1 VKKIRIG
8 NIEVGD
14 FEETFIIAEAG
25 INHDGKFIQAKKLV
39 EEAAKIGAGAVKF
52 QIFKA
57 EEFCSE
63 ETEYFDLFKSLELK
77 TDEWIE
83 LANLANDIGII
94 FTASVFGEESTD
106 FLKEINVPVYK
117 IASGD
122 LTHLPLLKYIAKEN
136 VPIILSTG
144 MSTIGEIDE
153 AINSIY
159 SVGNQDV
166 TLMHCVSDYPT
177 MYQDT
182 NLNFIQ
188 TLKEAFKI
196 PVGFS
201 DHTEGI
207 LIPILAVSRGA
218 DIIEKHFTLDKNLPG
233 PDHELSLEPNEFE
246 KMIKNIRITESALRN
261 GVKKLTEG
269 EEESKKLARRS
280 IIAIVDIPE
289 GEIISKDNIRI
300 LRPEIGIE
308 PKFIDLVIGKS
319 VNKDIKKNQAITWDL
334 IC

>member
-1 VKKIRIG
+1 MKKIRIG
-8 NIEVGD
+8 DMKVGPG
-14 FEETFIIAEAG
+14 EKTFIIAEAG
-25 INHDGKFIQAKKLV
+25 INHDGDFVQAKKLV
-39 EEAAKIGAGAVKF
+39 QEAAKIGADAVKF
-52 QIFKA
+52 QTFKA

-63 ETEYFDLFKSLELK
+63 DTEYFDLFKSLELK

-83 LANLANDIGII
+83 LANFANDIGII

-106 FLKEINVPVYK
+106 FLKEIGAPVYK

-122 LTHLPLLKYIAKEN
+122 LTHLPLLKYISKEN
-136 VPIILSTG
+136 MPIILSTG
-144 MSTIGEIDE
+144 MSTIGEVDE

-159 SVGNQDV
+159 SAGNKEV
-166 TLMHCVSDYPT
+166 ALMHCVSNYPT
-177 MYQDT
+177 RYQDT

-207 LIPILAVSRGA
+207 LIPILAVVKGA

-233 PDHELSLEPNEFE
+233 PDHKLSIEPNEFE
-246 KMIKNIRITESALRN
+246 KMVKNIRITESALGN
-261 GVKKLTEG
+261 GIKKLTEG
-269 EEESKKLARRS
+269 EEEIKKLARRS
-280 IIAIVDIPE
+280 ITAKVDIPNGKKITK
-289 GEIISKDNIRI
+289 GEIKI
-300 LRPEIGIE
+300 LRPGIGVE
-308 PKFIDLVIGKS
+308 PKFLDLIVGKIA
-319 VNKDIKKNQAITWDL
+319 NTNIKKNQTITWDM